1 MKKID
6 VGFDK
11 IDLIGQISD
20 IHIRNFRRH
29 HEYRAVFKTLYSDLK
44 EQFRGNNSLICLTG
58 DIAHAKLDI
67 SPELISMITEF
78 FTALAKQAHLIV
90 IPGNHDALITN
101 PNRLD
106 VLTPIVNAL
115 NNPRIHYFK
124 KSGAYK
130 IADAT
135 FVVMSIFDEPS
146 KYLKAS
152 EVEGDTKI
160 ALYHGIVNKSKT
172 DLGFELHSDMN
183 ADMFSGYSISLLG
196 DIHKHQFLNKEKT
209 IGIVG
214 GVGPYAGIDLAGKIF
229 DQTIAK
235 SDQEH
240 LSVILLSFPKDIEE
254 RTLFLLGKITV
265 NPAHAIFKIIRRL
278 EETGAFV
285 VGIPCNTVH
294 SPQIFDVIIEKLTKV
309 NSKIK
314 IVNMIDEVAIFIREN
329 YPQIRKVGLLSTT
342 GTYKTK
348 IYNNILEPKGINL
361 ILPDEVL
368 QNSIN
373 MAIYDPVYGIKAQSS
388 PVTEAAKSKLTEA
401 IKYLQNKGTEAIIL
415 GCSEIPLAITDNKIG
430 ETLMIDPTL
439 ILARALIRS
448 VNPDKLKPYSIKK

>member
-1 MKKID
+1 M
-6 VGFDK
+6 
-11 IDLIGQISD
+11 
-20 IHIRNFRRH
+20 
-29 HEYRAVFKTLYSDLK
+29 
-44 EQFRGNNSLICLTG
+44 
-58 DIAHAKLDI
+58 
-67 SPELISMITEF
+67 
-78 FTALAKQAHLIV
+78 
-90 IPGNHDALITN
+90 
-101 PNRLD
+101 
-106 VLTPIVNAL
+106 
-115 NNPRIHYFK
+115 
-124 KSGAYK
+124 
-130 IADAT
+130 
-135 FVVMSIFDEPS
+135 
-146 KYLKAS
+146 
-152 EVEGDTKI
+152 
-160 ALYHGIVNKSKT
+160 
-172 DLGFELHSDMN
+172 
-183 ADMFSGYSISLLG
+183 
-196 DIHKHQFLNKEKT
+196 NKEKT

-254 RTLFLLGKITV
+254 RTLFLLGKTTT

-285 VGIPCNTVH
+285 VGIPCNTAH
-294 SPQIFDVIIEKLTKV
+294 APQIFDVIIEKLTKV

-329 YPQIRKVGLLSTT
+329 YPQIRNVGLLSTT

-348 IYNNILEPKGINL
+348 IYNSILEPKGINV
-361 ILPDEVL
+361 ILPGEAL

-388 PVTEAAKSKLTEA
+388 PVTEVAKSKLTEA
-401 IKYLQNKGTEAIIL
+401 IKYLQNKGAEAIIL

-439 ILARALIRS
+439 VLARALIRL
-448 VNPDKLKPYSIKK
+448 VNPDKLKLYPMIE